1 MRQVLRVRGFACFA
15 GFAGFARSLPHCPV
29 WHLEYSQQNLRKLRR
44 G

>member
-1 MRQVLRVRGFACFA
+1 MRQVLRVRRFSCFSCFACFSC
-15 GFAGFARSLPHCPV
+15 SLPHCPV